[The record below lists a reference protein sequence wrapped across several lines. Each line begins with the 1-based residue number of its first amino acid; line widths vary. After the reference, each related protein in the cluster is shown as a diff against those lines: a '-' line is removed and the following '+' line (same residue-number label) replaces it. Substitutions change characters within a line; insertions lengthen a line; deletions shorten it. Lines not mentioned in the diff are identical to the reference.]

1 MISIYETCLLHARAD
16 RALRAAVAGQLEAY
30 KLTMMEWLLLGVVCS
45 GPPAG
50 ISMSSAAQ
58 TLDVTLPQI
67 TALANKL
74 LNLKLIR
81 QKTQTHDRRSRHITP
96 TGKGKTVLED
106 IEEVLSPAISKL
118 IAELPEDH
126 VEGYVR
132 TITWL
137 SKQKKPEVPKRK
149 DTPESSPSPAD

>member
-1 MISIYETCLLHARAD
+1 
-16 RALRAAVAGQLEAY
+16 
-30 KLTMMEWLLLGVVCS
+30 MMEWLLLGVVCS

-50 ISMSSAAQ
+50 ISMSFAAQ

-96 TGKGKTVLED
+96 TGKGKSSLED
-106 IEEVLSPAISKL
+106 IEEVLQPAFAKL
-118 IAELPEDH
+118 ISDLPDDQ
-126 VEGYVR
+126 VDGYIK
-132 TITWL
+132 TISWL
-137 SKQKKPEVPKRK
+137 STSKNPSQREAKTT
-149 DTPESSPSPAD
+149 DTPESNP